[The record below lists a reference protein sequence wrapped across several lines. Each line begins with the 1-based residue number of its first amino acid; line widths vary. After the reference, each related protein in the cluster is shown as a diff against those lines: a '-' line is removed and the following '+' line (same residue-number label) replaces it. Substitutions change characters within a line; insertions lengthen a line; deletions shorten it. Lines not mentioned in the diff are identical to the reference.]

1 MAITK
6 TQIEDICKSI
16 EDPELF
22 IDIWTLGLIYE
33 INIKQEDN
41 QDKLHI
47 LMTFTSPMCPYGPQM
62 VEELELKIQQETSIN
77 KENLKIEITFEP
89 AWKPSEELREMMGM

>member
-6 TQIEDICKSI
+6 QQVQDICKSI

-33 INIKQEDN
+33 IKINEEKVD
-41 QDKLHI
+41 I
-47 LMTFTSPMCPYGPQM
+47 LMTFTSPMCPFGPEM
-62 VEELELKIQQETSIN
+62 VEELEQKLKGNGVKQENI
-77 KENLKIEITFEP
+77 KIEITFEP
-89 AWKPSEELREMMGM
+89 AWKPSEELREMMDM

>member
-6 TQIEDICKSI
+6 EQVQEICKSV

-22 IDIWTLGLIYE
+22 IDIWTLGLIYNIE
-33 INIKQEDN
+33 ISDVDGL
-41 QDKLHI
+41 DKVNI

-62 VEELELKIQQETSIN
+62 VEELELKLEQEGIL
-77 KENLKIEITFEP
+77 KDNLKIEITFDP
-89 AWKPSEELREMMGM
+89 PWKPSDELREMMDM